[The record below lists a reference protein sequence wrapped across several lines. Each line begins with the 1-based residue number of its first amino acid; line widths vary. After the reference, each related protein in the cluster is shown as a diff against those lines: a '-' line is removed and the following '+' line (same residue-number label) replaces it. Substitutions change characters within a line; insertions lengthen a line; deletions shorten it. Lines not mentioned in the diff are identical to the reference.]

1 MSAILVEL
9 LTAELPPWLAT
20 VAVVSGTIIISTL
33 FMLLRMTFNRGRF
46 GWQRRLRT
54 KLGLADG
61 KRLTELLWLNVVA
74 HTLTWLY
81 AAWLLLHIWGRD
93 SRAAFMSDLLT
104 GSGFMIGSYSVV
116 PAAILLGVFWFL
128 ALFVFTRWLKRNL
141 QHRWLPRSDMEPAT
155 LETIATLFGYTTFVV
170 AAVVGLSTAGLD
182 FTKLAFIVGAL
193 SLGIGFGLQNI
204 VNNFVSG
211 LIILF
216 ERPIRTGDY
225 VITEKTE
232 GFVRRIRIRSTVL
245 ETWDHETV
253 VVPNADFLSHH
264 VTNLHLNDTYG
275 RVIIDIGVA
284 YGSDTARVRELLL
297 DIANTH
303 ELVVKDD
310 TVPGLPGPFV
320 NFADFGESSLDFQ
333 LRVFI
338 LDVTQRLSTASDL
351 RFAID
356 QALRDNDIVIPFPQ
370 RDLWVKALPAGA
382 NSGAESE
389 SPQKQADESVPP
401 GGD

>member
-1 MSAILVEL
+1 MPADLLVNSLQPWAATTIVVVATL
-9 LTAELPPWLAT
+9 L
-20 VAVVSGTIIISTL
+20 VSGL
-33 FMLLRMTFNRGRF
+33 FMVLRSTFNRGRF
-46 GWQRRLRT
+46 GWQRRVRE
-54 KLGLADG
+54 KLGLKRG
-61 KRLTELLWLNVVA
+61 KRLTELLWLNVVI
-74 HTLTWLY
+74 HILTWLY
-81 AAWLLLHIWGRD
+81 AAWLLLHIWDRGGM
-93 SRAAFMSDLLT
+93 AAFMSDLLLGKGVT
-104 GSGFMIGSYSVV
+104 IGSVRLV
-116 PAAILLGVFWFL
+116 PADIFLGVLLFL
-128 ALFVFTRWLKRNL
+128 VLFVFTRWLKRNL

-155 LETIATLFGYTTFVV
+155 LETIATLFGYTTFTI
-170 AAVVGLSTAGLD
+170 AAVIGLSTAGFD
-182 FTKLAFIVGAL
+182 FTKLALIAGAL

-275 RVIIDIGVA
+275 RVVIGVGVA
-284 YGSDTARVRELLL
+284 YGSDTALVKRVLLEA
-297 DIANTH
+297 ANAH
-303 ELVVKDD
+303 DLVIKED
-310 TVPGLPGPFV
+310 TIPGLPGPFV
-320 NFADFGESSLDFQ
+320 NFANFGESSLDFQ

-356 QALRDNDIVIPFPQ
+356 QAFRDHDVVIPFPQ
-370 RDLWVKALPAGA
+370 RDLWLKRL
-382 NSGAESE
+382 
-389 SPQKQADESVPP
+389 PP
-401 GGD
+401 GAPDNGDGGAD